1 MHYQT
6 AKSKGKGVD
15 NMAKKLT
22 KSRTDVKL
30 DGVCAGIAEYFEI
43 DPTIIR
49 VLFVFVTLSGGAGLL
64 IYLVLALILPRDEGR
79 TRVDRNDRDA
89 YRETKSFDANDQDDY
104 NESDY
109 TTDSKD
115 NPDEE
120 ESWRDF

>member
-1 MHYQT
+1 M
-6 AKSKGKGVD
+6 KIKGEGVD

-30 DGVCAGIAEYFEI
+30 DGVCAGIAVYFEI

-64 IYLVLALILPRDEGR
+64 IYLLLALIIPRDEGH
-79 TRVDRNDRDA
+79 TPVDRNDRDA
-89 YRETKSFDANDQDDY
+89 YRETTSFDANGQDGY
-104 NESDY
+104 NEY
-109 TTDSKD
+109 ENETDSKD

>member
-1 MHYQT
+1 
-6 AKSKGKGVD
+6 
-15 NMAKKLT
+15 MAKKLT

-30 DGVCAGIAEYFEI
+30 DGVCAGIAVYFEI

-64 IYLVLALILPRDEGR
+64 IYLLLALIIPRDEGH
-79 TRVDRNDRDA
+79 TPVDRNDRDA
-89 YRETKSFDANDQDDY
+89 YRETTSFDANGQDGY
-104 NESDY
+104 NEY
-109 TTDSKD
+109 ENETDSKD